1 MSLSAGEILN
11 YFNFLCT
18 KIYKKNEVN
27 FYEFNLTS
35 VKGREIF
42 FNDNNDNQVSFG
54 KSFEIYKFIDN
65 YVSRINPE
73 LRDEILNKWN
83 VDIPRAKKNEIVD
96 FGDIEVNSRVDGT
109 FVKYKSLALKAET
122 HPQEIVL
129 LIDAEIEDEFENE
142 LELEQKNFLNPQNPQ
157 NPQSFQNSLGTEDAR
172 NAENFQNQQSAKN
185 LALDA
190 HSSFKD
196 LLSMVAPPKFK
207 ELVKV
212 RFKDW
217 SLSKIYIGKT
227 KIHERPQT
235 YDWETYKNN
244 YFSSVRKEDCD
255 RYYCYTSKEFLS
267 HAEEG
272 DFFKFFYRS
281 KKLSSN
287 GKFYWYSSSI
297 KILKDYFT
305 MYTVD
310 VSEEIN
316 EMHLI
321 ESRNTRFLDR
331 YKGAIVSDAIAFY
344 EFNLTKNKIIGK
356 PLQKIGE
363 KKIPILMS
371 LGLEKNCSYTDFINA
386 NALNMDESERK
397 IYTEKMEISILLDKF
412 KRGEYESW
420 FDMMHKNYDGQT
432 FWTRTTVIL
441 MRDEYSKD
449 INGLCVVKNIT
460 DIKLAEEE
468 KLYQMEVI
476 NGLSVEYTNIFIIDK
491 SFGSLMPI
499 RVAESTK
506 GFFRDIIEG
515 ATYSDALE
523 LYTETSVFEGD
534 RDMIRQA
541 FSVEN
546 IKRQLRT
553 HESFYVNYR
562 SYINNKLEYFKAKVV
577 RIGSPNE
584 ENDLLLGFVNVDEE
598 IEHEMEQKRQ
608 LEDALDSAK
617 SANRAKTRFLSNMS
631 HDIRTPMNAILG
643 FTSLAEQHIGDPKT
657 TRDYLKKIK
666 SNSNH
671 LLGLIND
678 ILDMSRIESGKLQI
692 HPVNC
697 NLDDF
702 LNSLR
707 DVILPQ
713 STLKNID
720 FDIVEYD
727 IKNRNF
733 IADSLRLNQVL
744 INIIGNSV
752 KFTKNSGKISLSIRQ
767 IPCKQKNM
775 CSFEFTVVDNGIG
788 MSQEI
793 QDHLFEPFTR
803 EDSTQVQKIQGT
815 GLGMS
820 IAKNIIDLM
829 SGTISVKS
837 KLNEGTK
844 TVVCLSFPILNPE
857 DFEQSCKK
865 DDSID
870 ISEFLGSRI
879 LLVEDNEF
887 NREITLTLLKDQGF
901 EIDCAENGQVAVDK
915 IKKADESF
923 YSLILMDVMMPV
935 MNGIEATRQIRKL
948 DNPVKSSIPII
959 AMTANAFDED
969 RKNSLQAGMDDYIS
983 KPFNVKDLLKIL
995 KQQLSNK
1002 TDYIYSAQNY

>member
-1 MSLSAGEILN
+1 MSLSASEILN

-18 KIYKKNEVN
+18 KIYKKNRVF

-35 VKGREIF
+35 VKGRKITFDKEQI
-42 FNDNNDNQVSFG
+42 SYG
-54 KSFEIYKFIDN
+54 KSFEINKFIDD

-73 LRDEILNKWN
+73 LRDEFLSKWE
-83 VDIPRAKKNEIVD
+83 VDIPRAKKNETVD
-96 FGDIEVNSRVDGT
+96 FGCIEVSSSADGT
-109 FVKYKSLALKAET
+109 HVEYRTLALKAET
-122 HPQEIVL
+122 FPQEIVL
-129 LIDAEIEDEFENE
+129 FLDEEIEQDKNETEFEG
-142 LELEQKNFLNPQNPQ
+142 QK
-157 NPQSFQNSLGTEDAR
+157 FQDSVSEA
-172 NAENFQNQQSAKN
+172 NA
-185 LALDA
+185 
-190 HSSFKD
+190 SFKD
-196 LLSMVAPPKFK
+196 LISMVAPPKFK

-212 RFKDW
+212 YFKDW
-217 SLSKIYIGKT
+217 SLSKIYIGKD
-227 KIHERPQT
+227 KILERPQK

-255 RYYCYTSKEFLS
+255 RFYCYTSKEFLS
-267 HAEEG
+267 HAESG
-272 DFFKFFYRS
+272 DFYKFFYRS

-287 GKFYWYSSSI
+287 GKFYWYSSTI
-297 KILKDYFT
+297 KVLKDFFT

-316 EMHLI
+316 EMHLL
-321 ESRNTRFLDR
+321 ESRNTKFLDR
-331 YKGAIVSDAIAFY
+331 YKSAIVSDAMAFY
-344 EFNLTKNKIIGK
+344 EFNLSKNKIMGK

-363 KKIPILMS
+363 KKIPMLMS
-371 LGLEKNCSYTDFINA
+371 LGLERNCSYTDFIKA
-386 NALNMDESERK
+386 NSQNMDEEERK
-397 IYTEKMEISILLDKF
+397 TYLEKMSISTLLDKF

-420 FDMMHKNYDGQT
+420 FDMMRKTYDGET
-432 FWTRTTVIL
+432 FWTRTSIIL
-441 MRDEYSKD
+441 IRDEYSKD

-468 KLYQMEVI
+468 KLYQLEVI

-506 GFFRDIIEG
+506 GFFRDIIAG
-515 ATYSDALE
+515 TTYSDALE

-608 LEDALDSAK
+608 LENALDAAE
-617 SANRAKTRFLSNMS
+617 SANHAKTRFLSNMS

-643 FTSLAEQHIGDPKT
+643 FTTLAEQHIDDPET

-678 ILDMSRIESGKLQI
+678 ILDMSRIESGKLQL

-702 LNSLR
+702 QNSLR

-720 FDIVEYD
+720 FDIIEYN
-727 IKNRNF
+727 IKNRDF
-733 IADSLRLNQVL
+733 VADSLRLNQIL

-752 KFTKNSGKISLSIRQ
+752 KFTNTGGKISLTIRQ
-767 IPCKQKNM
+767 IPCSQKNM

-793 QDHLFEPFTR
+793 QDHLFEPFSR
-803 EDSTQVQKIQGT
+803 EESSQVQKIQGT

-820 IAKNIIDLM
+820 ITKNIVDLM
-829 SGTISVKS
+829 HGSISVKS

-844 TVVCLSFPILNPE
+844 TVVCLTFPILKSE
-857 DFEQSCKK
+857 ELAQSQKI
-865 DDSID
+865 DDSSID
-870 ISEFLGSRI
+870 ISEFVGCRI
-879 LLVEDNEF
+879 LLAEDNPF
-887 NREITLTLLKDQGF
+887 NREIAVTLLRDQGF
-901 EIDCAENGQVAVDK
+901 EVDCAENGQIAVEK
-915 IKKADESF
+915 VKNAPESY

-935 MNGIEATRQIRKL
+935 LNGLEATKQIRKL
-948 DNPVKSSIPII
+948 DNPIKSSIPII
-959 AMTANAFDED
+959 AITANAFDED

-983 KPFNVKDLLKIL
+983 KPFNVKELLKIL

-1002 TDYIYSAQNY
+1002 NDYIYSAQNY

>member
-1 MSLSAGEILN
+1 MSLSSSEILN

-18 KIYKKNEVN
+18 KIYKKNNVF

-35 VKGREIF
+35 VKGRKIF
-42 FNDNNDNQVSFG
+42 FDKNQISYG
-54 KSFEIYKFIDN
+54 KSFEINKFIDD

-73 LRDEILNKWN
+73 LRDEVLSKWE
-83 VDIPRAKKNEIVD
+83 VDIPRSKKDEIVD
-96 FGDIEVNSRVDGT
+96 FGCIEVSSSADGAH
-109 FVKYKSLALKAET
+109 VKYRTLALKAET
-122 HPQEIVL
+122 FPQEIVL
-129 LIDAEIEDEFENE
+129 FLDAEIEQDKNE
-142 LELEQKNFLNPQNPQ
+142 TQLEGQK
-157 NPQSFQNSLGTEDAR
+157 FQNSVLE
-172 NAENFQNQQSAKN
+172 
-185 LALDA
+185 A
-190 HSSFKD
+190 HASFKD
-196 LLSMVAPPKFK
+196 LISMVAPPKFK

-212 RFKDW
+212 YFKDW
-217 SLSKIYIGKT
+217 SLSKIYIGKD
-227 KIHERPQT
+227 KILERPQK

-272 DFFKFFYRS
+272 DFYKFFYRS

-287 GKFYWYSSSI
+287 GKFYWYSSTI
-297 KILKDYFT
+297 KILKDFFT

-321 ESRNTRFLDR
+321 ESRNTKFLDR
-331 YKGAIVSDAIAFY
+331 YKSAIVSDAMAFY
-344 EFNLTKNKIIGK
+344 EFNLSKNKIMGK

-363 KKIPILMS
+363 KKIPMLIS
-371 LGLEKNCSYTDFINA
+371 LGLERNCSYTDFIKA
-386 NALNMDESERK
+386 NSQNMDESERK
-397 IYTEKMEISILLDKF
+397 TYLEKMSISTLLEKF
-412 KRGEYESW
+412 KSGEYESW
-420 FDMMHKNYDGQT
+420 FDMMRKTYDGQT
-432 FWTRTTVIL
+432 FWTRTSIIL
-441 MRDEYSKD
+441 IRDEYSKD

-476 NGLSVEYTNIFIIDK
+476 NGLAVEYSNIFIIDK
-491 SFGSLMPI
+491 SFGSIMPV
-499 RVAESTK
+499 RVSDNTK
-506 GFFRDIIEG
+506 GFFREIIAG
-515 ATYSDALE
+515 TTYSDALE

-534 RDMIRQA
+534 RDMIKQA
-541 FSVEN
+541 FSIEN
-546 IKRQLRT
+546 VKRQLRT

-562 SYINNKLEYFKAKVV
+562 SYVNNKLEYYKVKVV

-584 ENDLLLGFVNVDEE
+584 DNDLLLGFVNVDEE

-608 LEDALDSAK
+608 LENALDAAE

-643 FTSLAEQHIGDPKT
+643 FTTLAEQHIDDPET

-678 ILDMSRIESGKLQI
+678 ILDMSRIESGKLQL

-702 LNSLR
+702 QNSLR

-720 FDIVEYD
+720 FDIIEYN

-733 IADSLRLNQVL
+733 VADSLRLNQIL

-752 KFTKNSGKISLSIRQ
+752 KFTNTGGKISLTIRQ

-793 QDHLFEPFTR
+793 QNHLFEPFSR
-803 EDSTQVQKIQGT
+803 EDSVQVQKIQGT

-820 IAKNIIDLM
+820 ITKNIVDLM
-829 SGTISVKS
+829 HGTIQVQS

-844 TVVCLSFPILNPE
+844 TVVSLSFPIIKSEEL
-857 DFEQSCKK
+857 EQSQKK
-865 DDSID
+865 DDSSID
-870 ISEFLGSRI
+870 VSEFVGCRI
-879 LLVEDNEF
+879 LLVEDNQF
-887 NREITLTLLKDQGF
+887 NREIATTLLRDQGF
-901 EIDCAENGQVAVDK
+901 EVDCAENGQIAVEK
-915 IKKADESF
+915 VKNASESY

-935 MNGIEATRQIRKL
+935 MNGLEATKQIRKL
-948 DNPVKSSIPII
+948 DNPIKSSIPII

-983 KPFNVKDLLKIL
+983 KPFNVKDLFKIL

-1002 TDYIYSAQNY
+1002 NDYIYSAQNY